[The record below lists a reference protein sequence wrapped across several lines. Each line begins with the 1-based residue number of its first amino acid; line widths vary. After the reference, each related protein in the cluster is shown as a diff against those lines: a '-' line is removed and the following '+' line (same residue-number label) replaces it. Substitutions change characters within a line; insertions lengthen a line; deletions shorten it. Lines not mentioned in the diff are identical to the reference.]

1 MPKKEVAEEI
11 RVGRSSLGSAGQAG
25 WQQSKEVKEGS
36 TPQEAKFLLNPRWK
50 LKQWMKPAPSR
61 SLADVPQELHLEM
74 YRLAATHRCCLLT
87 SLFPALPR
95 KKLATQATPLVLRFF
110 SLATLFLS
118 GIFSCS
124 K

>member
-11 RVGRSSLGSAGQAG
+11 RVGRRSLGSAGQAG
-25 WQQSKEVKEGS
+25 WQQSKEVGEGS
-36 TPQEAKFLLNPRWK
+36 TPQEATFLLNPRRK

-61 SLADVPQELHLEM
+61 SLADVPQGLHLEM
-74 YRLAATHRCCLLT
+74 YLLASTYRRCLST

-95 KKLATQATPLVLRFF
+95 KKLATQATPLVLRIFFF
-110 SLATLFLS
+110 SNT
-118 GIFSCS
+118 FS